1 MKSNELVKLLNIPE
15 STVRKYA
22 QDYAEY
28 LSPTTANRHREYTEH
43 DARVLKLIVDMKTE
57 RVKSQD
63 IEVTLS
69 SLKAGDWRQLPALD
83 KATQNIIPTQANQIT
98 ALEDI
103 SALRREVEVMRT
115 EHQRQVDMLRE
126 MLKESTSDRDEL
138 IKRLSEAETMLRL
151 YEQGKLKPTSPD

>member
-15 STVRKYA
+15 STLRKYA

-28 LSPTTANRHREYTEH
+28 LSPSTANRHREYTEH

-69 SLKAGDWRQLPALD
+69 SLKSGDWRQLPALD
-83 KATQNIIPTQANQIT
+83 EVSKSIIPTQANQVA
-98 ALEDI
+98 ALEEM
-103 SALRREVEVMRT
+103 SALKREVEVW
-115 EHQRQVDMLRE
+115 RE
-126 MLKESTSDRDEL
+126 LYEKATSDRDEL
-138 IKRLSEAETMLRL
+138 LKSLSEAETLVRL
-151 YEQGKLKPTSPD
+151 YEQGRLKPNQE